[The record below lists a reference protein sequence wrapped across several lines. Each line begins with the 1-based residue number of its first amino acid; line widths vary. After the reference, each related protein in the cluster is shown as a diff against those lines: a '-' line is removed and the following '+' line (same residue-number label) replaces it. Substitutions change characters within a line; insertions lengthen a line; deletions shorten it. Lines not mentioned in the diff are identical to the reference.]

1 MHSIRRTLV
10 TLALTTFAPL
20 AQLAAQ
26 GSIAGRVTD
35 SATAQPVT
43 GVRVTVAGS
52 ASGMLTDREGR
63 YLLSG
68 LAPGVV
74 TVRAQRIGYGQ
85 REQTVTVLEGGT
97 VTLDFALR
105 AAATVLTEQ
114 VVTGYGTD
122 DRATLSS
129 AVASVSAE
137 KLQNV
142 PLAGIDAAM
151 QGQAAGVQVIQNAGN
166 PGVGMTV
173 RIRGAASISASNQ
186 PLYVIDGVPLI
197 RDDFSQLDVGGQDI
211 TGVTG
216 INPDEVER
224 IDILKDA
231 SAAAIYGSRGSNGVV
246 MITTKRG
253 RAGRTNFSFS
263 TYGGSQTVPKGNR
276 WDMMN
281 ANEYMTYMNEAA
293 ENDDYGALYFGDPST
308 VGVGTDWQ
316 GEVFRAAPIRN
327 FTVGINGGN
336 ERIQYFVS
344 GSQFKQEGVVIGSGY
359 HRESGRVNL
368 DLTASDRLHFRSS
381 LSVSREEHQ
390 RIEND
395 NSIAGVVTNA
405 IANQPFYP
413 TTLGDGSFTTTDF
426 CSPNMC
432 LAYENPLAIATYDLT
447 ESRGLRVLGS
457 IEANFALSPTVA
469 LNGRFGLDVLNLRDL
484 RWFSPLVGGS
494 YGESVGG
501 ESIMGNN
508 TPNRYI
514 VEGFAEFTPRMSPAL
529 ALSVTGGASAEWNN
543 SELDYL
549 DGISFPGDR
558 MQYPGNAAQIV
569 AYDGGWDGHN
579 LVSFFTRAN
588 AVFKERY
595 LFTGSLRADGSSR
608 FGADNRWGTFPAFS
622 FGWKITDEPFMQG
635 LSRVA
640 DVKLRVSYGITG
652 NQDLND
658 NFAPLSRFGRANYA
672 DNAGWGQTNLGNSS
686 LHWERTSESNI
697 GADIGIFG
705 GRASVIVDWY
715 KKQTDALLLRLPVS
729 ATSGQTLVWSNVGT
743 IENRGLELTLSAQL
757 LRSSEA
763 HGFSWTS
770 DFNISWNH
778 NEVTALFQDEP
789 ITTGLYNTSRI
800 EVGHPLSG
808 FYTIR
813 FLGVDPATGDAIYDD
828 INNDGTIDAADRVF
842 IGSPHPKYWGGIT
855 NTLTWGNFD
864 FRSFLQF
871 TQGHTIFNAI
881 GVFANDGGY
890 NWDNKFRRLL
900 DRWQQPGDV
909 TNEPRASY
917 DGTSGAS
924 EISSR
929 NFENGSYIR
938 LQELTVGYKLPL
950 ALSQAL
956 RLNDSRIYFSGR
968 NLQTWT
974 KYTGYS
980 PDVNSNGSSSN
991 TALATEFYAYPLART
1006 IMIGISGAF

>member
-1 MHSIRRTLV
+1 MKHSIRRTLL
-10 TLALTTFAPL
+10 TLTLTMLAPI
-20 AQLAAQ
+20 AALAAQ
-26 GSIAGRVTD
+26 GTVAGRVVD
-35 SATAQPVT
+35 SSTAQPIA
-43 GVRVTVAGS
+43 GVRVTIAGS
-52 ASGMLTDREGR
+52 TSGMLTDRDGR

-68 LAPGVV
+68 LAPGTV
-74 TVRAQRIGYGQ
+74 TVRAQRIGYGL
-85 REQTVTVLEGGT
+85 RERTVTVVEGGT
-97 VTLDFALR
+97 VTADFVLR
-105 AAATVLTEQ
+105 QAATVLTEQ

-216 INPDEVER
+216 IAPDEVER

-253 RAGRTNFSFS
+253 RAGRTSFSFT

-276 WDMMN
+276 WELMN
-281 ANEYMTYMNEAA
+281 ATEYLTYMNEAA
-293 ENDDYGALYFGDPST
+293 ENDGYGSGYFGDPT
-308 VGVGTDWQ
+308 TAGVGTDWQ
-316 GEVFRAAPIRN
+316 AEVFRAAPIRN
-327 FTVGINGGN
+327 FAVGINGGN
-336 ERIQYFVS
+336 ERIQYFVT
-344 GSQFKQEGVVIGSGY
+344 GSQFKQEGVVVGSGY
-359 HRESGRVNL
+359 HREAGRVNL

-405 IANQPFYP
+405 IANQPYIDARHP
-413 TTLGDGSFTTTDF
+413 DGTFTTTDDG
-426 CSPNMC
+426 
-432 LAYENPLAIATYDLT
+432 LAYENSLAIANYDLT

-457 IEANFALSPTVA
+457 IEANFALSPSVA

-484 RWFSPLVGGS
+484 RWYSPLVGGS

-514 VEGFAEFTPRMSPAL
+514 LEGFAEFTPRLSPAL
-529 ALSVTGGASAEWNN
+529 SLSVTGGASAEWNN

-579 LVSFFTRAN
+579 LLSFFTRAN
-588 AVFKERY
+588 AVFKDRY

-622 FGWKITDEPFMQG
+622 FGWKITDEPFMQS
-635 LSRVA
+635 LSDRA
-640 DVKLRVSYGITG
+640 DVKLRVSYGVTG
-652 NQDLND
+652 NQDLSD
-658 NFAPLSRFGRANYA
+658 NFAPLSRFGRANYG
-672 DNAGWGQTNLGNSS
+672 DNAGWGQENLGNPA
-686 LHWERTSESNI
+686 LHWERTREYNA

-705 GRASVIVDWY
+705 GRASLIVDWY
-715 KKQTDALLLRLPVS
+715 KKMTDALLLRLPVS
-729 ATSGQTLVWSNVGT
+729 ATSGQTSVWDNVGT
-743 IENRGLELTLSAQL
+743 IENRGLEFTINAQL
-757 LRSSEA
+757 LRSSDP
-763 HGFSWTS
+763 GGLNWTS

-789 ITTGLYNTSRI
+789 VTVGLYNTSRI

-828 INNDGTIDAADRVF
+828 INNDGFIDADDRVF
-842 IGSPHPKYWGGIT
+842 IGSPHPKYWGGFT

-864 FRSFLQF
+864 FRSFVQF

-881 GVFANDGGY
+881 GVFANDAGY
-890 NWDNKFRRLL
+890 NPDNKFRRLL
-900 DRWQQPGDV
+900 DRWQNPGDV

-917 DGTSGAS
+917 DGLSGGAD
-924 EISSR
+924 ISSR
-929 NFENGSYIR
+929 NFEDGSYVR
-938 LQELTVGYKLPL
+938 LQELTIGYKLPL
-950 ALSQAL
+950 AVSQSL

-968 NLQTWT
+968 NLHTWT
-974 KYTGYS
+974 KYSGYS